1 MVYSSSAIYA
11 FKRFGDSFYY
21 LKREIFYC
29 LVGFIGMFFTAR
41 LDYSKIKRYS
51 RALIIVSILLLVA
64 VFLPGIGKEAG
75 GARRWISLGS
85 FSFQP
90 SEFVKFTLIIYL
102 ADFLSRRQNVIKTF
116 YRGFLPALVVSGFI
130 GGLILLQP
138 DFGTASLLVLVCFIL
153 FFVAG
158 VNLKYI
164 FSVLLLSVPL
174 VYLLVFRVPYR
185 LRRIL
190 AYLDPWKD
198 PKGAGWQII
207 QSYVALGSG
216 GLFGLG
222 LGQSRQ
228 KLFYLPQI
236 STDFILSIIG
246 EELGFLGTFSVLIL
260 FVLFI
265 WQGLKIA
272 LKAKDLYGALLSF
285 GIVMMIGLQA
295 IMHIAV
301 ISGSM
306 PTKGLPLPF
315 ISYGGSSLIF
325 SLIGIG
331 IVLSVAKH
339 RQRVC

>member
-1 MVYSSSAIYA
+1 
-11 FKRFGDSFYY
+11 
-21 LKREIFYC
+21 
-29 LVGFIGMFFTAR
+29 MFFTAR
-41 LDYSKIKRYS
+41 LDYSKIRKYS
-51 RALIIVSILLLVA
+51 RAMIIVSILLLVA